1 VTKRTILIAG
11 ARALAVLALIVVG
24 LAIGVTDRDD
34 NEGDEPLLKALSD
47 ATVTLQQGLA
57 ASEQEGQPIS
67 GQFEFGD
74 NKFQLSV
81 YIAKDDKFS
90 ELLVN
95 LKSGKIT
102 KVAPVT
108 NASDI
113 TAAHLQKSAMKTAKL
128 PLKHAVDKAASS
140 ANGFQAVSVAPD
152 LKDGHAW
159 ASVVLVLG
167 EQSRTILV
175 PLE

>member
-1 VTKRTILIAG
+1 VTKRTLLIAG
-11 ARALAVLALIVVG
+11 AGALTVIALIVVG
-24 LAIGVTDRDD
+24 LAIGVTVRDD
-34 NEGDEPLLKALSD
+34 DEGDEALLKALSN
-47 ATVTLQQGLA
+47 AKVTLQQGLA
-57 ASEQEGQPIS
+57 ASEREGQPIS

-74 NKFQLSV
+74 NKFELSV
-81 YIAKDDKFS
+81 YITKDDKLS
-90 ELLVN
+90 EVLFDLT
-95 LKSGKIT
+95 SGKIT

-113 TAAHLQKSAMKTAKL
+113 TAAYLQKTAMKTAKL
-128 PLKHAVDKAASS
+128 PLKHAVDKAAS
-140 ANGFQAVSVAPD
+140 NKTGFQAVSVAPD

-167 EQSRTILV
+167 EQSKTVLV